1 MCESAAPRLGL
12 NCRLL
17 PVGGCVHSRR
27 RAEGT
32 RGKNH
37 DGGAAVAIS
46 KPNLRTLL
54 RAMGRSDPVAF
65 RPKILLTGPPHK
77 LGQILT
83 ISKRKLGQILIT
95 KHDVRIQNWSYQ
107 EVAVAIQRTRVCF
120 NSVQM
125 SC

>member
-54 RAMGRSDPVAF
+54 RAMGRSAVIKMDATSAAIMSTQLSLVQCTLDIIDRPTKFSLIIPVGF
-65 RPKILLTGPPHK
+65 
-77 LGQILT
+77 
-83 ISKRKLGQILIT
+83 
-95 KHDVRIQNWSYQ
+95 HDSNRMV
-107 EVAVAIQRTRVCF
+107 
-120 NSVQM
+120 
-125 SC
+125 